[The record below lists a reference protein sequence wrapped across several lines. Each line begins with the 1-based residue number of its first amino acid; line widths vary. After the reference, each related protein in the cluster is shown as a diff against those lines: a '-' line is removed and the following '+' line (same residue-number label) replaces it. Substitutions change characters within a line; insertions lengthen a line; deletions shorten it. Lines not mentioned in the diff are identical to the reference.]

1 LRTEQNPEEKKYCLV
16 GVVQRIEV
24 GRSRSLEEICY
35 TWWPGQALFVCITC
49 HIYCIISMEVNF
61 KSIDLPF
68 SDGNIDIRLYEGV
81 KDIMQSKV

>member
-1 LRTEQNPEEKKYCLV
+1 
-16 GVVQRIEV
+16 
-24 GRSRSLEEICY
+24 
-35 TWWPGQALFVCITC
+35 
-49 HIYCIISMEVNF
+49 MEVNF